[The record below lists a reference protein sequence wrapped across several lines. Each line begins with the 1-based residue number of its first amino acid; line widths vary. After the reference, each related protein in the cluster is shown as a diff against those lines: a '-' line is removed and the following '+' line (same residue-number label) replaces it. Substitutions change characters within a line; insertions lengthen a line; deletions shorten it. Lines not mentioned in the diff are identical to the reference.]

1 MRRDSAWLSTVRVV
15 RVRQCR
21 PRQCASV
28 AIGLGVVWGL
38 IGCTTSQQAAT
49 PASSNST
56 PSEQPAQST
65 PEPDPESA
73 AESTVCSDDTATSIQ
88 RAITAQSLALSQG
101 DFDTAYAFASPAF
114 REAVDLSMFERVITR
129 QYDMLLYFE
138 SARFGRCEVTSE
150 NVATLPVEVR
160 SEFYRPVVMTY
171 EMVHVDGT
179 WFVSAVDN
187 PVSGIPNA

>member
-1 MRRDSAWLSTVRVV
+1 MV
-15 RVRQCR
+15 
-21 PRQCASV
+21 
-28 AIGLGVVWGL
+28 IGLGVIWGL

-49 PASSNST
+49 PASPN
-56 PSEQPAQST
+56 PAPADLPPQPT
-65 PEPDPESA
+65 PEGEPESA
-73 AESTVCSDDTATSIQ
+73 AKSTVCPDGTVTSIQ
-88 RAITAQSLALSQG
+88 QAITAQSLALSQG

>member
-1 MRRDSAWLSTVRVV
+1 MLVAWAVALALTG
-15 RVRQCR
+15 
-21 PRQCASV
+21 CA
-28 AIGLGVVWGL
+28 
-38 IGCTTSQQAAT
+38 TAT
-49 PASSNST
+49 PPTAKPT
-56 PSEQPAQST
+56 T
-65 PEPDPESA
+65 PESRPADLPPPPTPEGEPEPASK
-73 AESTVCSDDTATSIQ
+73 STVCPDGAVTSIQ
-88 RAITAQSLALSQG
+88 QAITAQSLALSQG

-171 EMVHVDGT
+171 EMVQVDGT